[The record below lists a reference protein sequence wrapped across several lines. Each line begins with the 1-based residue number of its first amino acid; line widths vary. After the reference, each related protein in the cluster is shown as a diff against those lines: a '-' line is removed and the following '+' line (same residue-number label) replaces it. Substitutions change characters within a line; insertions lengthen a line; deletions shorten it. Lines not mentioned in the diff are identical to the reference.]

1 MAKSTP
7 KVQLNQL
14 YLNEDTTP
22 VCSIGSPERFDW
34 LAAASAFR
42 CQTNQTIAMFRS
54 YSRPMQP
61 ISLRK
66 EKRRRAHLWYA
77 YRRSHGVL
85 YKRYVGKTAILT
97 VVRLDEIATLLNE
110 IW

>member
-7 KVQLNQL
+7 KVQLNHL
-14 YLNEDTTP
+14 YLNGDTAP
-22 VCSIGSPERFDW
+22 VCSIGSPEWFDW
-34 LAAASAFR
+34 LETAAAFR
-42 CQTNQTIAMFRS
+42 YQTNQTIVLFPG

-66 EKRRRAHLWYA
+66 EKRRRGHLWYA

-85 YKRYVGKTAILT
+85 YKRYVGKTATLT
-97 VVRLDEIATLLNE
+97 GVKLDEIATLLNE